1 MDPRS
6 SKGTGKGGGKGGS
19 PNNGTNVSANRGL
32 GQTTVAG
39 GSFTTPIDEQKKQRT
54 RTMSTL
60 ISSSVQGI
68 ENSVQSNPKLH
79 MNEEKLAEVLQNII
93 TPITKAHDAGKNQ

>member
-19 PNNGTNVSANRGL
+19 PNNIHTNVSANRGL

-39 GSFTTPIDEQKKQRT
+39 GSFTTPIQEEPKQRT

-60 ISSSVQGI
+60 LSSTVQVI
-68 ENSVQSNPKLH
+68 ENSVQSTHCIAFDK
-79 MNEEKLAEVLQNII
+79 
-93 TPITKAHDAGKNQ
+93 